1 MNLIPFHLPW
11 MTMRTRDVGEER
23 RPVLIVDEPEPGSTD
38 DLRYFPHRYAIPGVA
53 TIGSQVRLPELDW
66 FRDKFLRGPFDIE
79 ITSGRVGR
87 LRTRTRLTRK
97 GAKVLQYEEHLG
109 AGAANFRLEQ
119 ADGCV
124 RVTVSPMLA
133 RSPHVLY
140 TNVIEALLRFQAV
153 SRGMVLL
160 HSACVELD
168 GQGVMLSARTDT
180 GKTGTILRLLR
191 DAGAR
196 FLSDD
201 MTVLHADGTAECYP
215 KPLTISH
222 HTLRAVNAD
231 VLSSREYSWLR
242 VQSRLH
248 SKEGRQFGMRLAEM
262 NLPIMTMNALT
273 QSVVKPPKFD
283 ADRLVACDVSRRVRV
298 GDLFIIERG
307 PDRIEDVSIDQ
318 ATVELIENTDDAYGF
333 PPFRYLAPSFVVG
346 GMSYEELRRRERE
359 LLAQAVSR
367 IRVRR
372 LARTDFGWPEQI
384 VSLLAAD
391 RAELVVDV
399 RAAADELLSHD
410 LKG

>member
-160 HSACVELD
+160 HNKAKPA
-168 GQGVMLSARTDT
+168 GVK
-180 GKTGTILRLLR
+180 GIYLRKVSVSSTMGAGVR
-191 DAGAR
+191 IDA
-196 FLSDD
+196 
-201 MTVLHADGTAECYP
+201 
-215 KPLTISH
+215 
-222 HTLRAVNAD
+222 
-231 VLSSREYSWLR
+231 
-242 VQSRLH
+242 
-248 SKEGRQFGMRLAEM
+248 
-262 NLPIMTMNALT
+262 
-273 QSVVKPPKFD
+273 
-283 ADRLVACDVSRRVRV
+283 
-298 GDLFIIERG
+298 
-307 PDRIEDVSIDQ
+307 
-318 ATVELIENTDDAYGF
+318 AT
-333 PPFRYLAPSFVVG
+333 
-346 GMSYEELRRRERE
+346 
-359 LLAQAVSR
+359 LAQ
-367 IRVRR
+367 
-372 LARTDFGWPEQI
+372 P
-384 VSLLAAD
+384 AAQQ
-391 RAELVVDV
+391 
-399 RAAADELLSHD
+399 
-410 LKG
+410 